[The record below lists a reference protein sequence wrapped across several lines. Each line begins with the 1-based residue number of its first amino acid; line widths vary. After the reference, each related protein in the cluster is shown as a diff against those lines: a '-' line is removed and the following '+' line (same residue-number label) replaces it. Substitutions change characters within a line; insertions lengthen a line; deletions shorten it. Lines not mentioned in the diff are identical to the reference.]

1 MKGFITD
8 KDRYGVIIKLDTT
21 WQREQVLRSL
31 LQIPLANGFSE
42 ASQVSFSSQ

>member
-8 KDRYGVIIKLDTT
+8 KDRYGVITHYGKGNKC
-21 WQREQVLRSL
+21 SL
-31 LQIPLANGFSE
+31 LQIPLVNGFSE